1 MKFDLQWVIFLVQLL
16 PQKYKIK
23 EMNWNK
29 LTQADQIQE
38 IKALSEDKP
47 VLIFKHSTRCSISSM
62 SLDRLIRKWKDS
74 DEEKVTP
81 FFLDLIASREMSDL
95 VAKEFRIPHESPQI
109 LLIKNGQVVYDNSH
123 MSISYAELMGNI

>member
-1 MKFDLQWVIFLVQLL
+1 
-16 PQKYKIK
+16 
-23 EMNWNK
+23 MNWNK
-29 LTQADQIQE
+29 LTQADQIEE

-62 SLDRLIRKWKDS
+62 SLDRLIRKWKES

-123 MSISYAELMGNI
+123 MSISYVELMGNI